1 MGLKSTIIANLKNLP
16 GKKTNRKLVVIFADD
31 YGSIRMRDRGAYHN
45 LLDAGIAVDKTRYG
59 FDTICTTDDLQRL
72 FEVLTSVK
80 DKNGHYACFTPFA
93 NIANPDFEKIK
104 ESGFEKYYREP
115 FTETMQRLGK
125 AYDGAYELW
134 KQGIAETIFCPEYH
148 GTEHICVRRFMKAL
162 LECHKSTMLAFENG
176 SVCCPSLPNETP
188 IHNSTTTFDIE
199 HASDNESLKDD
210 IRVGLAMF
218 EELIGYRSSQFTP
231 GASIYSPALHPTLK
245 ECGVNTIHVN
255 RYKAYPLGDGKCVK
269 KFLYNG
275 KRNECGQHYLV
286 RNCPFEPFFDNC
298 AEKTNVVATCLKNVE
313 SAFNMHAPALI
324 STHRVNF
331 AGAIETTH
339 RDKSLEQLGILLKEI
354 VKRWPD
360 AEFVSGRQLT
370 DIMF

>member
-1 MGLKSTIIANLKNLP
+1 
-16 GKKTNRKLVVIFADD
+16 
-31 YGSIRMRDRGAYHN
+31 
-45 LLDAGIAVDKTRYG
+45 
-59 FDTICTTDDLQRL
+59 
-72 FEVLTSVK
+72 
-80 DKNGHYACFTPFA
+80 
-93 NIANPDFEKIK
+93 
-104 ESGFEKYYREP
+104 
-115 FTETMQRLGK
+115 
-125 AYDGAYELW
+125 
-134 KQGIAETIFCPEYH
+134 
-148 GTEHICVRRFMKAL
+148 
-162 LECHKSTMLAFENG
+162 
-176 SVCCPSLPNETP
+176 
-188 IHNSTTTFDIE
+188 
-199 HASDNESLKDD
+199 
-210 IRVGLAMF
+210 MF

-245 ECGVNTIHVN
+245 ECGISTIHVN

-298 AEKTNVVATCLKNVE
+298 SKNTNVVANCLKNIE
-313 SAFNMHAPALI
+313 AAFNMHAPALI

-339 RDKSLEQLGILLKEI
+339 RDKSFEQLGILLKEI